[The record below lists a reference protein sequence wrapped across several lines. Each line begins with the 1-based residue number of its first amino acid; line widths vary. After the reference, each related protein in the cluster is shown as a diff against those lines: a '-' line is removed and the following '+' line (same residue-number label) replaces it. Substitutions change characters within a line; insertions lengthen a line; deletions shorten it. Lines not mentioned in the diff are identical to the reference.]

1 MDVLNILM
9 MFMDVYGKYFE
20 LNDYECLDD
29 LLMVCWFCISGVS
42 FISKGNSVQTF
53 NFSLCMCLGGAFKV

>member
-1 MDVLNILM
+1 MTKGEKDVRTNVCYFVLNILM

-29 LLMVCWFCISGVS
+29 LLMVC
-42 FISKGNSVQTF
+42 
-53 NFSLCMCLGGAFKV
+53 